1 MHTHTHTHTH
11 KMTLL
16 KNFWLLMVKR
26 AEQSKGLHTYTHTHT
41 HTHTSNQVLTDKE
54 TAAKGLIDAV
64 VGRVDTCVN
73 NMLVIPP
80 LPQHTH
86 TQTHTHTS
94 INNLREYLFWRVSKL
109 TSCVCHC
116 WRGSMD
122 ENILKNIC
130 FGVII
135 NK

>member
-1 MHTHTHTHTH
+1 
-11 KMTLL
+11 
-16 KNFWLLMVKR
+16 
-26 AEQSKGLHTYTHTHT
+26 
-41 HTHTSNQVLTDKE
+41 
-54 TAAKGLIDAV
+54 
-64 VGRVDTCVN
+64 
-73 NMLVIPP
+73 MLVIPP

-130 FGVII
+130 FGII
-135 NK
+135 SKKLGNEVHDELALKPLLEVLLRLPDKWFEGGVPQQMKQCERLIITTRRSHTHTHTHTHTSNILKRLGSCT